1 MYIII
6 LSAIVLIIIF
16 YGNILITMI
25 KSVLNTDLTKG
36 IIWFIGIFIINISLL
51 LFILGFYYYQSN
63 KEGNTGKS
71 GDSGFPA
78 EEGQNGFVNIPCYR
92 NQ

>member
-71 GDSGFPA
+71 GDSGFPG